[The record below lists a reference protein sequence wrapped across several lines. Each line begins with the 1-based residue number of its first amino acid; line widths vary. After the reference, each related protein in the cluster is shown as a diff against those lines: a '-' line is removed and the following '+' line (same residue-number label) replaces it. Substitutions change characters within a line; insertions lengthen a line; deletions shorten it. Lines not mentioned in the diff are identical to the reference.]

1 MPLRENAPIGAP
13 VWIDI
18 FTSDPDKTRTFYGEL
33 FGWKSEEPN
42 AEFGGYFNFTKDD
55 QLVAGGMRNDG
66 SAGTPDLWTVYLAVK
81 NAEATTTA
89 VAAQGG
95 TVDSPAMAVGDLGT
109 MAILSDVG
117 GAHLGIWQPGLH
129 KGIGVLNENGAPS
142 WFELHTRAYDASV
155 SFYRDVFGWDTQTHS
170 DSPEF
175 RYTTLGRDGDEAA
188 GIMDAAAFLPEAVPS
203 YWSVYFQV
211 DNTDAALEQVVALGG
226 SIVEPAQDT
235 PYGRLAAATD
245 STGTQFKLM
254 AQI

>member
-1 MPLRENAPIGAP
+1 MPLRESAPIGAP
-13 VWIDI
+13 VWIDL

-33 FGWKSEEPN
+33 LGWKSEEPN

-81 NAEATTTA
+81 NAEATTAA
-89 VAAQGG
+89 VGAHGG
-95 TVDSPAMAVGDLGT
+95 TVDSPAMAVGELGT
-109 MAILSDVG
+109 MAILTDAG
-117 GAHLGIWQPGLH
+117 GAHLGLWQPGLH
-129 KGIGVLNENGAPS
+129 KGIGVVNENGAPS

-155 SFYRDVFGWDTQTHS
+155 SFYRDVFGWDPHTHS

-175 RYTTLGRDGDEAA
+175 RYTTFGGDGAEVA
-188 GIMDAAAFLPEAVPS
+188 GIMDAAAFLPEGAPS

-226 SIVEPAQDT
+226 SVVEPAQDT

-245 STGTQFKLM
+245 STGAQFKLM